1 VRPAQQHVRCASIL
15 KKRLVELM
23 PVKQEALTKMKK
35 EHGAKIVD
43 KVTIDQLIGG
53 ARSIKSMLWETSLLD
68 PLEGI
73 RFRGYTIPELQ
84 EKLPGYKTGGE
95 PTPEALLW
103 LLLTGEVPTKE
114 QCDALT
120 ADLHA
125 RRADDPRLP
134 QGHAPDDA
142 ALVGDPGAADG
153 ERVRERVRQGHQQ
166 EKVLGAHV

>member
-1 VRPAQQHVRCASIL
+1 ML
-15 KKRLVELM
+15 KQRLVELM
-23 PVKQEALTKMKK
+23 PAKQEALKTMKK

-53 ARSIKSMLWETSLLD
+53 ARSIKAMLWETSLLD

-84 EKLPGYKTGGE
+84 DKLPGHLDGGE

-114 QCDALT
+114 QAQALT
-120 ADLHA
+120 NDLHA
-125 RRADDPRLP
+125 RAKLPAHVEPMIRAFPDSARGRLQHSHGHPNVTTLVPLVGTPRPAPSRLRIHRLP
-134 QGHAPDDA
+134 PSA
-142 ALVGDPGAADG
+142 A
-153 ERVRERVRQGHQQ
+153 
-166 EKVLGAHV
+166 